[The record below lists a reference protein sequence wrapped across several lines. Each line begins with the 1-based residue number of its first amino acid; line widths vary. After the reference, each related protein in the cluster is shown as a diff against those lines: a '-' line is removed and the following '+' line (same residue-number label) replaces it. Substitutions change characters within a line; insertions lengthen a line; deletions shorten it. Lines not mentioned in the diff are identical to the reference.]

1 MLETLRR
8 IIQEVNAAR
17 DLNAALEVIVERV
30 QRAMRAHVCSVYL
43 YNDEREEYRFMAT
56 RGLNREAV
64 GKIVIRA
71 SEGLV
76 GLVGERA
83 EPINL
88 DHAPSHPRYLHIEEI
103 GEDPYQS
110 FLGVPIVNQRR
121 VLGVLVVQQREARRY
136 DESEEAF
143 LITLSAQLAGVILHA
158 HATGSLQD
166 LERAGL
172 ATGHFDGAAGAPG
185 VALGTAAVMYHQV
198 AFDTIPDRDAGN
210 VGHEEQRFL
219 DAIVS
224 TRNQIQDLKTR
235 LSGLVPEQ
243 ELALFEAYDRML
255 DESISG
261 EVLEVIREGQ
271 WAEGALRRVIENHV
285 AAFESM
291 NDEYLRE
298 RGADVR
304 DLGHRVL
311 ASLQE
316 SRHARVDFPTET
328 ILVADELTTT
338 MLSEVPLTNLVGMVS
353 VRGSRNSHA
362 AIMAHS
368 LGIPAVVGAED
379 LPIDLVEGTPLIVDG
394 FQGTIISHP
403 SKEQRAHYERIVEE
417 EAALVEGLVEIRDE
431 PSVTPDGHQVQLWVN
446 TALMAD
452 AYRALDRGAQ
462 GVGLY
467 RTEIPFMMKDR
478 FPTEEEQRA
487 IYREHLE
494 AFAPNTVTMRTL
506 DIGGDKMLPYFPI
519 EEENPFLGWR
529 GIRFTLDHPEFF
541 LSQVRAMIRANE
553 GVDADL
559 RIMLP
564 MISSVTEVDEAL
576 RLIQQCYREIVEEG
590 VQVEMPDVGVMIEVP
605 SAVYQAVDIIKRV
618 DFLSVGS
625 NDLVQYM
632 LAVDRNNQRV
642 ASLFQ
647 DFHPSV
653 LRALQQVVDAA
664 HAEKKTIGIC
674 GEMAGNPAS
683 AALLMAMGY
692 DVLSMNSPN
701 VLLIKAM
708 VRGFALGRAKAL
720 LERVMAMDNPHLIKN
735 MVEQELRD
743 AGLGRLLRT
752 GGKP

>member
-30 QRAMRAHVCSVYL
+30 QRAMNAHVCSVYL
-43 YNDEREEYRFMAT
+43 YNEEREEYRFRAT
-56 RGLNREAV
+56 RGLNRDAV
-64 GKIVIRA
+64 GNVVIRA

-103 GEDPYQS
+103 GEDPFLS
-110 FLGVPIVNQRR
+110 FLGVPIINQRK
-121 VLGVLVVQQREARRY
+121 VLGVLVVQQTEARRY
-136 DESEEAF
+136 DESDEAF

-158 HATGSLQD
+158 HATGSMQD
-166 LERAGL
+166 VDRAGL
-172 ATGHFDGAAGAPG
+172 AAGHFEGTAGAPG
-185 VALGTAAVMYHQV
+185 VAIGTAAVMYHEV
-198 AFDTIPDRDAGN
+198 GFDTIPDRDAGN
-210 VGHEEQRFL
+210 IEQEETRFL
-219 DAIVS
+219 AAVDN
-224 TRNQIQDLKTR
+224 TRAQIADLTNK

-261 EVLEVIREGQ
+261 EVIEVIREGQ

-316 SRHARVDFPTET
+316 SRHARVDFPPDAV
-328 ILVADELTTT
+328 LVADELTTT
-338 MLSEVPLTNLVGMVS
+338 MLSEVPLTNLVGMIS
-353 VRGSRNSHA
+353 VRGSSNSHA

-368 LGIPAVVGAED
+368 LGIPAVVGAES
-379 LPIDLVEGTPLIVDG
+379 LPIDLIDGTPLIIDR
-394 FQGTIISHP
+394 FQGAIISYP
-403 SKEQRAHYERIVEE
+403 SPEQRAHYERIIAE
-417 EAALVEGLVEIRDE
+417 EAALTEGLGELKDE
-431 PSVTPDGHQVQLWVN
+431 PSVTPDGHTIKLWVN
-446 TALMAD
+446 IALTAD
-452 AYRALDRGAQ
+452 AFRALERGAQ

-478 FPTEEEQRA
+478 FPTEEEQRL
-487 IYREHLE
+487 IYREHLKT
-494 AFAPNTVTMRTL
+494 FAPHTVTMRTL
-506 DIGGDKMLPYFPI
+506 DIGGDKKLPYFPI
-519 EEENPFLGWR
+519 EEDNPFLGWR
-529 GIRFTLDHPEFF
+529 GIRVTLDHPELF

-553 GVDADL
+553 GIDADL

-564 MISSVTEVDEAL
+564 MVSSVTEVDEAQ

-590 VQVEMPDVGVMIEVP
+590 VQVEMPDVGVMVEVP
-605 SAVYQAVDIIKRV
+605 SAVYQAADIVKRV

-625 NDLVQYM
+625 NDLVQYL
-632 LAVDRNNQRV
+632 LAVDRNNPSV

-647 DFHPSV
+647 EFHPAV
-653 LRALQQVVDAA
+653 LGALKQVVDAG
-664 HAEKKTIGIC
+664 HDHNKPVGIC

-683 AALLMAMGY
+683 AVLLMAMGY

-701 VLLIKAM
+701 VLRIKAV

-720 LERVMAMDNPHLIKN
+720 LDRVMTMDNAHLIQN

-743 AGLGRLLRT
+743 AGLGRLLRS
-752 GGKP
+752 GRPG